1 MFNLIHF
8 DTTSKSRCPNAAS
21 LGLLRSQ
28 STNICFEETS
38 VSLLLYAGY
47 FVAKNSFG
55 HYFRYN
61 RKRLVE
67 KSQGGARAAKIFC

>member
-1 MFNLIHF
+1 MFNLMHF

-38 VSLLLYAGY
+38 VSLLLYA
-47 FVAKNSFG
+47 AKNSFG

>member
-8 DTTSKSRCPNAAS
+8 DTRSKSRCPNAAS

-38 VSLLLYAGY
+38 VCLLLYAGY

-55 HYFRYN
+55 HYFRYIQ
-61 RKRLVE
+61 KE
-67 KSQGGARAAKIFC
+67 AIG